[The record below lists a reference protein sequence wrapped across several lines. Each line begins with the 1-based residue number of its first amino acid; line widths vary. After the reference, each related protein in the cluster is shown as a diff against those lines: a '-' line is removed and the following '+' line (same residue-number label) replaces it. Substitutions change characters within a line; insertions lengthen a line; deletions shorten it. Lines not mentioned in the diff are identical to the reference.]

1 MWLNVV
7 VGCAMAY
14 RRWMGAVLTAT
25 TPAGPRNKREPTPEN
40 YRVPVY
46 IFHIN
51 FEGYADTDSVL
62 NFFRTMSKLEF
73 LRARRLT
80 QGQCPTLALA
90 RNCKAN
96 GEKHC
101 AQLPNADRPRSG
113 AN

>member
-51 FEGYADTDSVL
+51 L
-62 NFFRTMSKLEF
+62 L
-73 LRARRLT
+73 LRAMLILILFSIFLKR
-80 QGQCPTLALA
+80 CPNLNSFA
-90 RNCKAN
+90 R
-96 GEKHC
+96 
-101 AQLPNADRPRSG
+101 AD
-113 AN
+113 